1 MSVRGCGQRQ
11 PPKIPQKVW
20 KLVQKRLTV
29 CRDLKRP
36 HLHYLHTSLPLLIG
50 LVGCEKREGG
60 LLRLHDKRWMCFNL
74 APAPCWLGGQASPTK
89 VLSPFA
95 IYFRR
100 PPPDEGWVFAR
111 TVHDCRL
118 RRRPHADVERKS
130 ADTAHARGRFG
141 HAQLCGCLLGACG
154 IMVRWT
160 GLAEEK

>member
-1 MSVRGCGQRQ
+1 MTSGGCVLTSRPRPVGWGGKPRRQ
-11 PPKIPQKVW
+11 N
-20 KLVQKRLTV
+20 
-29 CRDLKRP
+29 
-36 HLHYLHTSLPLLIG
+36 
-50 LVGCEKREGG
+50 
-60 LLRLHDKRWMCFNL
+60 F
-74 APAPCWLGGQASPTK
+74 
-89 VLSPFA
+89 SPFA
-95 IYFRR
+95 IDFRR

-141 HAQLCGCLLGACG
+141 HAHLCGCLLGACG